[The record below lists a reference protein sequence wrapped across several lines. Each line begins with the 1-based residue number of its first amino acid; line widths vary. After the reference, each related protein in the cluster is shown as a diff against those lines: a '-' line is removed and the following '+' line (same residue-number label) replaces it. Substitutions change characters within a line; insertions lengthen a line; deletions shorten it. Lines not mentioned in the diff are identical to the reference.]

1 MKFVKIA
8 FIVILAFFVSSCL
21 TVEKKKYCFEITG
34 KGSGT
39 LTITYINI
47 FSQMNDSVDVSEEDF
62 DTLINDYINGT
73 TIEDNY
79 PLATN
84 IKKELYE
91 ENGFLNAKVT
101 MNFSSFDAV
110 RLYQFDSKSPIC
122 FNVGQTIDGESFES
136 SNGTLGNSDY
146 MNVVFWPKKT
156 KVLEVVTTVNQYD
169 SENCVSLVNH
179 YRKWKN

>member
-8 FIVILAFFVSSCL
+8 FIAVLAFFVSSCL
-21 TVEKKKYCFEITG
+21 TVEKKKYNYEITG
-34 KGSGT
+34 KGTGT

-47 FSQMNDSVDVSEEDF
+47 FSQMDDSLDVSEEDF
-62 DTLINDYINGT
+62 DELINDYINGT

-101 MNFSSFDAV
+101 MDFSSFDAA

-146 MNVVFWPKKT
+146 MNVVFWPKKA
-156 KVLEVVTTVNQYD
+156 KSLEVVTTIDTYD
-169 SENCVSLVNH
+169 SEDCVSLVKQ
-179 YRKWKN
+179 YRRWKN